1 MTNWPYCP
9 IHSTPMDIV
18 WVAGKLQFVC
28 KACQETP
35 LTYSTTTVSN
45 KEGAQ
50 PNGNTRYKD
59 SL

>member
-1 MTNWPYCP
+1 MINWPYCP

-45 KEGAQ
+45 KEEAQ
-50 PNGNTRYKD
+50 LNGNK
-59 SL
+59 